1 MSKITAMFAT
11 RAFARQA
18 EQQLRE
24 AGFEEVNI
32 DIQVTPEEIEAAS
45 QTTELAFENSLDGAS
60 AMPMLAPQVLE
71 IWEANAP
78 AQITVQTLAREEEAI
93 AILNH
98 HVGIIEHEY
107 AQVIQTTKDEVANV
121 LQTPERL
128 R

>member
-1 MSKITAMFAT
+1 MSKITAIFAT

-18 EQQLRE
+18 EQQLRA
-24 AGFEEVNI
+24 AGFEEVGI
-32 DIQVTPEEIEAAS
+32 EVEVTPEEIEAAS
-45 QTTELAFENSLDGAS
+45 PTTELAFENSLDGAS
-60 AMPMLAPQVLE
+60 AMPAVTPQVMETL
-71 IWEANAP
+71 EANAQ
-78 AQITVQTLAREEEAI
+78 ARITVHTDVREEEAI

>member
-1 MSKITAMFAT
+1 
-11 RAFARQA
+11 
-18 EQQLRE
+18 
-24 AGFEEVNI
+24 
-32 DIQVTPEEIEAAS
+32 
-45 QTTELAFENSLDGAS
+45 
-60 AMPMLAPQVLE
+60 MPMLTPQVLE
-71 IWEANAP
+71 ILEANAP

-128 R
+128 K